1 MFVLFV
7 MQSYLTEVRG
17 LKQRTWLSISAI
29 CTSYLTEVRGLKL
42 SSDTEPVALVSYLT
56 EVRYLISLVKKL

>member
-7 MQSYLTEVRG
+7 MQ
-17 LKQRTWLSISAI
+17 
-29 CTSYLTEVRGLKL
+29 SYLTEVRGLKL